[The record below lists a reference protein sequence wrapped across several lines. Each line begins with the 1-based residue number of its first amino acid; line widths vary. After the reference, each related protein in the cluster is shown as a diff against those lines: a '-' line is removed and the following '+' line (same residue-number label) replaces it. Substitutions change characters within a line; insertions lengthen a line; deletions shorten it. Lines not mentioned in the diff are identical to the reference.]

1 MLSATM
7 SLPRSDELRGQRFR
21 WIPSKLEF
29 VISVKTAKAL
39 GFEVSDR
46 LLALADEV
54 IE

>member
-7 SLPRSDELRGQRFR
+7 SLPRSDELRGQGFR
-21 WIPSKLEF
+21 CIPSKFEF
-29 VISVKTAKAL
+29 VMERQDQKAL
-39 GFEVSDR
+39 GFEVSDW